1 MKKIFS
7 ILFTTFLIIG
17 CTNDEYEALNSDPNN
32 PTDVEAGQLFVSAT
46 KTLFD
51 QVEETNVN
59 LNNTRLFSQYWTETT
74 YTDEANYDMQNRSI
88 PKNHWNTIYQNVLF
102 DLKDAKSRAAGD
114 SKKTG
119 QVEVLEV
126 YAWSL
131 LVDVFGD
138 VPYSEALKVADA
150 EYLPKYDDAAT
161 IYDDLLSRLDTAI
174 SSLQGG
180 GMGFGTADLIYSNN
194 TGSWVKFANSLK
206 VKLGMRLSDVSPAKS
221 KAAVESAA
229 ASAFTS
235 NADNATLSYE
245 GSTPNTNPIW
255 VALVQSGRNDF
266 VPANTIVDMLQD
278 TLADPRQDVFFDPKS
293 KKVVGKKATTAGGN
307 VEWFIIYDYDSANK
321 RYRIGIDKREF
332 PTGFDYASLN
342 SLKLFDLWDGSI
354 SYKSTDIYWA
364 EYYIYANAEL
374 DFSGSTFSDKI
385 READGFYGIK
395 AEFSFQDNIKYKGGK
410 YAASSTHSA
419 HSHIGTAMFEPSFRG
434 VLLDYAEISFN
445 LAEASMLGYN
455 VPGDAKTHYENGI
468 KANFADWGVTGVDA
482 YLNNPKVSWSTAS
495 GTDKVKIA
503 RQYWIAMYNR
513 GMEGWYVY
521 RKFDAPQMNL
531 AATSLLKVPKRYTY
545 PQSEQTLNGT
555 NYKAASSAIGGDEQ
569 QTKIFWD
576 VNNPPK
582 QIGEN

>member
-1 MKKIFS
+1 MKKIIS

-17 CTNDEYEALNSDPNN
+17 CTNEDYEALNSDPNN
-32 PTDVEAGQLFVSAT
+32 PTDVAAGQLFVSAT

-51 QVEETNVN
+51 QVESTSVN

-88 PKNHWNTIYQNVLF
+88 PGNHWNIIYQNVLF
-102 DLKDAKSRAAGD
+102 DLKDAKARASGD
-114 SKKTG
+114 GMKVG
-119 QVEVLEV
+119 QAEVLEV

-138 VPYSEALKVADA
+138 VPYSEALLVDDG

-161 IYDDLLSRLDTAI
+161 IYDDLLSRLDSAI
-174 SSLQGG
+174 SSMQSG
-180 GMGFGTADLIYSNN
+180 GMGFGSADLIYGNSSSN
-194 TGSWVKFANSLK
+194 WLKFAYSLK

-229 ASAFTS
+229 SGVFSS
-235 NADNATLSYE
+235 NADNATLTYE

-255 VALVQSGRNDF
+255 LALVQSGRNDF

-278 TLADPRQDVFFDPKS
+278 SLADPRQDVFFDPATKKS
-293 KKVVGKKATTAGGN
+293 G
-307 VEWFIIYDYDSANK
+307 
-321 RYRIGIDKREF
+321 
-332 PTGFDYASLN
+332 
-342 SLKLFDLWDGSI
+342 
-354 SYKSTDIYWA
+354 
-364 EYYIYANAEL
+364 
-374 DFSGSTFSDKI
+374 
-385 READGFYGIK
+385 
-395 AEFSFQDNIKYKGGK
+395 KYKGGT
-410 YAASSTHSA
+410 YAASSLHSA
-419 HSHIGTAMFEPSFRG
+419 HSHIGTQMFEPSFRG

-445 LAEASMLGYN
+445 LAEAAMKGYN
-455 VPGDAKTHYENGI
+455 VPGDAPTHYANGI
-468 KANFADWGVTGVDA
+468 KANFADWGVSGADA
-482 YLNNPKVSWSTAS
+482 YLSKSDVAWATAP

-513 GMEGWYVY
+513 GFEGWYVY

-555 NYKAASSAIGGDEQ
+555 NYSAAASAIGGDEQ

-576 VNNPPK
+576 VYDPPK

>member
-7 ILFTTFLIIG
+7 IVFTTFLIIG

-266 VPANTIVDMLQD
+266 V
-278 TLADPRQDVFFDPKS
+278 
-293 KKVVGKKATTAGGN
+293 
-307 VEWFIIYDYDSANK
+307 
-321 RYRIGIDKREF
+321 
-332 PTGFDYASLN
+332 
-342 SLKLFDLWDGSI
+342 
-354 SYKSTDIYWA
+354 
-364 EYYIYANAEL
+364 
-374 DFSGSTFSDKI
+374 
-385 READGFYGIK
+385 
-395 AEFSFQDNIKYKGGK
+395 
-410 YAASSTHSA
+410 
-419 HSHIGTAMFEPSFRG
+419 
-434 VLLDYAEISFN
+434 LL
-445 LAEASMLGYN
+445 
-455 VPGDAKTHYENGI
+455 T
-468 KANFADWGVTGVDA
+468 
-482 YLNNPKVSWSTAS
+482 
-495 GTDKVKIA
+495 
-503 RQYWIAMYNR
+503 Q
-513 GMEGWYVY
+513 
-521 RKFDAPQMNL
+521 
-531 AATSLLKVPKRYTY
+531 
-545 PQSEQTLNGT
+545 
-555 NYKAASSAIGGDEQ
+555 
-569 QTKIFWD
+569 
-576 VNNPPK
+576 
-582 QIGEN
+582 